1 MSTMCSDSLRDS
13 FASRD
18 QTNSSFSR
26 PYPTKKTEQPL
37 ATAGKLFLQKLAT
50 CMLILLVSVA
60 TGLLSGWASPAFAS
74 PSQQT
79 LLPALESL
87 ANVGST
93 LLLAEADLDSNFV
106 TVAVDKAESAV
117 VQVNVSRTL
126 GGDVP
131 DFLKPFL
138 GGAQTAPPSGSIL
151 RGIGSGFVI
160 NAAGQILTNAHVVNN
175 ADTVTV
181 SFQDGRILEGK
192 VLGQDPVT
200 DVAVIQVQAEN
211 LPTVMLGDSDK
222 VRQGQ
227 WAIAIGNP
235 LGLQETVTVGVISG
249 TDRSSMAIGVP
260 DKRIGFIQTDAAIN
274 PGNSGGP
281 LLNARGEVIGINTAI
296 IGGAQGLGFA
306 IPINAAQK
314 IAQQLIAKGEVE
326 HPYIG
331 VQMIVLNPQVK
342 QQIKNAPNSRIQ
354 VEEDQ
359 GILVFQV
366 GRGSPADKA
375 GLRPGDVIQQINN
388 QRVTEADTVQRL
400 IEEAGVGGELQV
412 ELRRDGR
419 IVALTIKPEQIPTVQ
434 TR

>member
-1 MSTMCSDSLRDS
+1 MSTMYGD
-13 FASRD
+13 RD
-18 QTNSSFSR
+18 QTNSVFR
-26 PYPTKKTEQPL
+26 RLYPIEKTEQTL

-50 CMLILLVSVA
+50 CMLILLLSVGA
-60 TGLLSGWASPAFAS
+60 GFLSGWSSTAFAS
-74 PSQQT
+74 PFQQT
-79 LLPALESL
+79 LLPGLEIL
-87 ANVGST
+87 ASVDST
-93 LLLAEADLDSNFV
+93 LLTETDPDSNFV
-106 TVAVDKAESAV
+106 TRAVDKAESAV

-126 GGDVP
+126 GGGVP
-131 DFLKPFL
+131 GFLKPFL
-138 GGAQTAPPSGSIL
+138 GGPQAVPPSGQIL

-160 NAAGQILTNAHVVNN
+160 NAAGQILTNAHVVDE

-192 VLGQDPVT
+192 VLGKDPVT

-211 LPTVMLGDSDK
+211 LPTVAIGDSDK

-249 TDRSSMAIGVP
+249 TDRSSASIGVP

-281 LLNARGEVIGINTAI
+281 LLNARGEVIGVNSAI

-306 IPINAAQK
+306 IPINTAQY
-314 IAQQLIAKGEVE
+314 IAQQLITKGEVA

-331 VQMIVLNPQVK
+331 VQLVALNPQVK
-342 QQIKNAPNSRIQ
+342 QQINNAPNSNIQ

-366 GRGSPADKA
+366 GQGSPAAKA
-375 GLRPGDVIQQINN
+375 GLRAGDVIQQINN
-388 QRVTEADTVQRL
+388 QRVTEAKTFQRL
-400 IEEAGVGGELQV
+400 VDEAGVGGDLQV
-412 ELRRDGR
+412 EVRRDGR
-419 IVALTIKPEQIPTVQ
+419 TVALTIQPEQLPTIQ
-434 TR
+434 SR

>member
-1 MSTMCSDSLRDS
+1 MSKICGDSQGVR

-18 QTNSSFSR
+18 KTNSGFSH
-26 PYPTKKTEQPL
+26 PCPTQKIEQL
-37 ATAGKLFLQKLAT
+37 ATTGKFLQKLAI
-50 CMLILLVSVA
+50 CMLLLLVSVSI
-60 TGLLSGWASPAFAS
+60 GLLSGSSAAIAL

-79 LLPALESL
+79 FLPTLEM
-87 ANVGST
+87 ADVGGIP
-93 LLLAEADLDSNFV
+93 LPEADGDSNFV
-106 TVAVDKAESAV
+106 TRAVDKAESAV

-138 GGAQTAPPSGSIL
+138 GGSQGVPPSGQVL

-160 NAAGQILTNAHVVNN
+160 DAAGQILTNAHVADD

-181 SFQDGRILEGK
+181 LFQDGRILEGK
-192 VLGQDPVT
+192 VLGKDPVT

-211 LPTVMLGDSDK
+211 LPTVVLGDSNK

-249 TDRSSMAIGVP
+249 TDRSSVDIGVP
-260 DKRIGFIQTDAAIN
+260 DKRVGFIQTDAAIN

-281 LLNARGEVIGINTAI
+281 LLNARGEVIGVNTAI

-306 IPINAAQK
+306 IPINTALRV
-314 IAQQLIAKGEVE
+314 AQQLIANGEVE

-331 VQMIVLNPQVK
+331 VQMVALNPQVK
-342 QQIKNAPNSRIQ
+342 QQINNAPNSKIK

-359 GILVFQV
+359 GILVVSVRQ
-366 GRGSPADKA
+366 GSPAAKA
-375 GLRPGDVIQQINN
+375 GLRAGDVIHAIDN
-388 QRVTEADTVQRL
+388 QPIAKANTIQKL

-412 ELRRDGR
+412 ELQRDGR
-419 IVALTIKPEQIPTVQ
+419 IVALTIEPEQLPTAQ

>member
-1 MSTMCSDSLRDS
+1 M
-13 FASRD
+13 
-18 QTNSSFSR
+18 
-26 PYPTKKTEQPL
+26 
-37 ATAGKLFLQKLAT
+37 
-50 CMLILLVSVA
+50 
-60 TGLLSGWASPAFAS
+60 
-74 PSQQT
+74 
-79 LLPALESL
+79 